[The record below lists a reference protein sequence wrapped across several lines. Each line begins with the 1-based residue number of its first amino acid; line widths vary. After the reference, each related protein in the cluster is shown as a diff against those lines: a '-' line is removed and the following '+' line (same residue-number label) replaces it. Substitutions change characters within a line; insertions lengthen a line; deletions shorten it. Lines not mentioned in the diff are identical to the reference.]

1 MSEKNLEA
9 TRGFEEKG
17 KMKGIDKSKCLPIE
31 EKVCC
36 FAIQLG
42 DPVHF
47 LIIIPPHFLC
57 FGVNECREIMTLVKG
72 ITSVMDD

>member
-42 DPVHF
+42 DPVYF

-57 FGVNECREIMTLVKG
+57 FGVNREIMNLIEG
-72 ITSVMDD
+72 ITSMMDD